1 MLQKGLMVFEV
12 MMNLVY
18 NLRLFFEWPKFLRQ
32 LQSQTKI
39 VGTLKPNADF
49 SVLVLP
55 SSLSKLFIAVWSPNL
70 VHQHWGDKE
79 TPKCPNHF
87 HWDCSIDDA
96 RGVVNS
102 IRLIYSY
109 YRYFL
114 QLLLQQSI
122 LKSVF
127 SNTNKIKRNK
137 INILTYPK

>member
-1 MLQKGLMVFEV
+1 MVFEV

-32 LQSQTKI
+32 LS
-39 VGTLKPNADF
+39 
-49 SVLVLP
+49 
-55 SSLSKLFIAVWSPNL
+55 
-70 VHQHWGDKE
+70 
-79 TPKCPNHF
+79 
-87 HWDCSIDDA
+87 SIDDA

-109 YRYFL
+109 YLYFL
-114 QLLLQQSI
+114 QLFLQQSI